1 MEKIDPREKSIRLGL
16 SHTGVSHDRVPLAGL
31 KHDLHG
37 HVPAE
42 PKYKPIRKR
51 PILRALR
58 HSKAY
63 LNT

>member
-1 MEKIDPREKSIRLGL
+1 MGQCTKSTRLGL
-16 SHTGVSHDRVPLAGL
+16 PHTALTTALSNRTRTCPYR
-31 KHDLHG
+31 
-37 HVPAE
+37 
-42 PKYKPIRKR
+42 PKFSPIRRR